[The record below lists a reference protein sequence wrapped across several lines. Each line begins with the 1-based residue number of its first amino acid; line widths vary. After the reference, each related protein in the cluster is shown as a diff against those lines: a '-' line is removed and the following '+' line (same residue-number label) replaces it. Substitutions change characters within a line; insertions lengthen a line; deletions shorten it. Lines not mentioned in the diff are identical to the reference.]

1 MSIQPFDTYK
11 MADDFFNIYLH
22 TSNSINNSTKEPIW
36 VLPVT
41 GQMGDRY
48 KFYKKCIGVVNFVC
62 LPTST
67 TGATAGAKY
76 LIRDISNTQSNSA
89 DTLIGGQSNIIYNF
103 QADTNT
109 SSSQVG
115 FPYLVVNPFGQ
126 QQLQITEYDGT
137 APVTSGGDEIDEDW
151 SIHITYYFYY

>member
-11 MADDFFNIYLH
+11 MADDFLNVYLH
-22 TSNSINNSTKEPIW
+22 TSNSINNSTKEPIQ

-67 TGATAGAKY
+67 AGATAGAKY

-89 DTLIGGQSNIIYNF
+89 DTLIQQSYIIYNF

-137 APVTSGGDEIDEDW
+137 APATGTNEIDTDW